1 MGVERV
7 SDVDDPRLAD
17 YRDLKDGARRRR
29 DGTFIA
35 ESRQVVRR
43 LLGGSRFRAR
53 SVLAAEAAAEDLRDV
68 LTGGLPVYVAP
79 EATLQRV
86 VGFNLHRGCRAVR
99 ARGAERALEGLRDA
113 RVLLVLEGVTNPD
126 NIGGAFRNAMA
137 FGVGGV
143 VLAPRCSDPLYRKAI
158 RVSMGGTL
166 VVPFA
171 AAASWPD
178 ALVRLRERGFTIVA
192 LTPDGGWVPA
202 DLLAESVEAGD
213 GLFRLRG
220 VAWCE
225 EVPDVGMS
233 SDQRQDDLRAHPTD
247 QDRRMR
253 ALHRLRVTR
262 CVLQLVVLA
271 RERRLVLGEERLHHL
286 HRLDQ
291 AAGSFALVV
300 ERDRVGG
307 VLGLEPGGAHAQD
320 QASVAH
326 LIDGR
331 RHLGEHRR
339 VSVGVAGHEHADLH
353 VLRLRREGG
362 EQRPALQARTGLPV
376 DGHEM
381 IERERRVEAELVARL
396 PATQDVVVRR
406 MLGPRLY
413 AEAYRPGA
421 GGRR

>member
-68 LTGGLPVYVAP
+68 LTDGLPVYVAP

-86 VGFNLHRGCRAVR
+86 VGFNIHRGCLAVGE
-99 ARGAERALEGLRDA
+99 RGAELALDGLLDA

-171 AAASWPD
+171 AAASWPE

-192 LTPDGGWVPA
+192 PSPA
-202 DLLAESVEAGD
+202 GPRSPSGAARSASRP
-213 GLFRLRG
+213 RLGPGRPSG
-220 VAWCE
+220 
-225 EVPDVGMS
+225 
-233 SDQRQDDLRAHPTD
+233 
-247 QDRRMR
+247 
-253 ALHRLRVTR
+253 
-262 CVLQLVVLA
+262 
-271 RERRLVLGEERLHHL
+271 RERRSWRWSLSPARGRRVRRSSRRRHVERP
-286 HRLDQ
+286 
-291 AAGSFALVV
+291 AAG
-300 ERDRVGG
+300 
-307 VLGLEPGGAHAQD
+307 
-320 QASVAH
+320 
-326 LIDGR
+326 
-331 RHLGEHRR
+331 
-339 VSVGVAGHEHADLH
+339 
-353 VLRLRREGG
+353 
-362 EQRPALQARTGLPV
+362 
-376 DGHEM
+376 
-381 IERERRVEAELVARL
+381 
-396 PATQDVVVRR
+396 
-406 MLGPRLY
+406 
-413 AEAYRPGA
+413 
-421 GGRR
+421 